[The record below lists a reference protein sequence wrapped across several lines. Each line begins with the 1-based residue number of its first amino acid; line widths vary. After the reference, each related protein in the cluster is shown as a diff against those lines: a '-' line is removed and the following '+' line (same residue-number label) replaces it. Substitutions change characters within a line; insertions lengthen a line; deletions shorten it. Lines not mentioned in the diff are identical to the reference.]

1 MTTHPSEEVVVTL
14 PDVQTLQDAGI
25 VLRPRRITEWPEPRV
40 RPEPPR
46 SLWGV
51 EIGTRADT
59 VKLIREI
66 AAGFVVI
73 VVWAVLLAYLVPI
86 MFMAVQ
92 P

>member
-14 PDVQTLQDAGI
+14 PDVQTLHDAGI
-25 VLRPRRITEWPEPRV
+25 VLRPRRVTEWPKPRV

-51 EIGTRADT
+51 EIGGWP
-59 VKLIREI
+59 E
-66 AAGFVVI
+66 VI
-73 VVWAVLLAYLVPI
+73 FGAVVLLVLFIGIP
-86 MFMAVQ
+86 FLLWLGQAVQ